1 MYKSKEI
8 IWTLLFWERWDLRV
22 SVPVDNYAGA
32 CSIPRFIISSAPI
45 GISKSFDKYYLDTW
59 ALLTDYIRV
68 IYGKFLMQT
77 QSNALW
83 IELVAST
90 EFLWLCGAERTDWP
104 VVGILKENS
113 ASLRDVKWA
122 QTFNIYLSGLDQP
135 LTVRNGGLWVT
146 VVPLEMSL
154 TKECGQVL
162 ISVLE
167 DSR

>member
-1 MYKSKEI
+1 MRE
-8 IWTLLFWERWDLRV
+8 LVV
-22 SVPVDNYAGA
+22 S
-32 CSIPRFIISSAPI
+32 RFIISSAPI

-113 ASLRDVKWA
+113 ASLRDVKSSS
-122 QTFNIYLSGLDQP
+122 NIQYLPFRTWPGVDGQEWRALSDRGPARDVLNQGVWTGSDFCTRGFPINGQLSATSGQ
-135 LTVRNGGLWVT
+135 
-146 VVPLEMSL
+146 
-154 TKECGQVL
+154 
-162 ISVLE
+162 
-167 DSR
+167 